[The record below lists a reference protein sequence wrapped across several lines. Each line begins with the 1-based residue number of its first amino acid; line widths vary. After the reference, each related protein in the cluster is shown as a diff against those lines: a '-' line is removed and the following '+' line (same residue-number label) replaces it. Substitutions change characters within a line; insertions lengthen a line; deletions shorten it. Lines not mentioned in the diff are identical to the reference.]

1 MIYGLGLPDDVLE
14 KVYHRNAE
22 ELFARFKNS
31 KVRGS
36 DSAWTMRVTID
47 ESRYSKQSET

>member
-22 ELFARFKNS
+22 ELFARFKSSERRAERGAGRGNS
-31 KVRGS
+31 GNTPAVIH
-36 DSAWTMRVTID
+36 A
-47 ESRYSKQSET
+47 SE

>member
-22 ELFARFKNS
+22 RLFAEFKGTGQS
-31 KVRGS
+31 AGKAAAKEVGEGS
-36 DSAWTMRVTID
+36 AR
-47 ESRYSKQSET
+47 RARP

>member
-22 ELFARFKNS
+22 DMFARFK
-31 KVRGS
+31 
-36 DSAWTMRVTID
+36 SAKQGATRVIAGDTPAGMQAA
-47 ESRYSKQSET
+47 K

>member
-22 ELFARFKNS
+22 TLFARFKS
-31 KVRGS
+31 
-36 DSAWTMRVTID
+36 
-47 ESRYSKQSET
+47 SEQRAEQGAGRDVSGETTAGMQAAK